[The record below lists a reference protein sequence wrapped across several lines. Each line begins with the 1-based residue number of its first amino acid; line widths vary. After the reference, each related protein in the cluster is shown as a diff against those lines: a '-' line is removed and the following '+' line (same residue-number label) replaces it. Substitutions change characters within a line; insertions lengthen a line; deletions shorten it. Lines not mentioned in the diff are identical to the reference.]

1 MHMCARVSR
10 DKILRFINII
20 IDELGFTGR
29 AEVSKAKYG
38 IRSCQRHPSS
48 FSQSERHKQ
57 FAARREAAMSGL
69 QGILNSSNKS

>member
-1 MHMCARVSR
+1 MCARVSR

-20 IDELGFTGR
+20 IDELGFTGM

-57 FAARREAAMSGL
+57 FAARKPQREAAMSGL
-69 QGILNSSNKS
+69 QGKAY